1 MCHSLDK
8 RICFTIIFLPPGGN
22 VPDMDFFCYMFTY
35 FVPTGVIKDRGTKTN
50 SKYFNDKL

>member
-8 RICFTIIFLPPGGN
+8 RICFTIIFLPPRGN